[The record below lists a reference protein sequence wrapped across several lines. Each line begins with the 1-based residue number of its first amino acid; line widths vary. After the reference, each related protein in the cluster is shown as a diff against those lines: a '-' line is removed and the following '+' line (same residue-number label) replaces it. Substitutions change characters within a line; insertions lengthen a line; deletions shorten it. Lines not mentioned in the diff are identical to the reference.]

1 MKNKLIIN
9 RGITWSWKS
18 TFSQTIKSNYEETKI
33 LSTDNYFVNENWE
46 YFFDYTK
53 LEENHNKNYED
64 FIQEIQNKSK
74 IIIIDNTNLNLESYK
89 KYIIEWRKNNYQ
101 IINVEFQTRDISEHL
116 EKNTH
121 NIPIEVI
128 ENMMKKFKNRIERNL
143 FRENCDKFFFVRA
156 NNFQKNINYIVKK
169 ILEK

>member
-74 IIIIDNTNLNLESYK
+74 IIIIDNTNLNLENYK

-121 NIPIEVI
+121 NIPIQVI

-156 NNFQKNINYIVKK
+156 NNLQKNINYIVKK

>member
-74 IIIIDNTNLNLESYK
+74 IIIIDNTNLNLENYK

-101 IINVEFQTRDISEHL
+101 IINVEFQTRDINEHL

-156 NNFQKNINYIVKK
+156 NNLQKNINYIVKK
-169 ILEK
+169 ILDK

>member
-74 IIIIDNTNLNLESYK
+74 IIIIDNTNLNLENYK

-101 IINVEFQTRDISEHL
+101 IINVEFQTRDINEHL

-156 NNFQKNINYIVKK
+156 NNLQKK
-169 ILEK
+169 I

>member
-18 TFSQTIKSNYEETKI
+18 TFSQTVKSYYKETKI
-33 LSTDNYFVNENWE
+33 LSTDDYFVNENWE

-53 LEENHNKNYED
+53 LEENHNKNYEN

-116 EKNTH
+116 EKNVH

-128 ENMMKKFKNRIERNL
+128 ENMIKKFKNRIERNL

-156 NNFQKNINYIVKK
+156 NNLQKNINYIVKK

>member
-64 FIQEIQNKSK
+64 FIQEIQNESK
-74 IIIIDNTNLNLESYK
+74 IIIIDNTNLNLENYK

-116 EKNTH
+116 EKNVH

-156 NNFQKNINYIVKK
+156 NNLQKNINYIVKK

>member
-156 NNFQKNINYIVKK
+156 NNLQKNINYIVKK